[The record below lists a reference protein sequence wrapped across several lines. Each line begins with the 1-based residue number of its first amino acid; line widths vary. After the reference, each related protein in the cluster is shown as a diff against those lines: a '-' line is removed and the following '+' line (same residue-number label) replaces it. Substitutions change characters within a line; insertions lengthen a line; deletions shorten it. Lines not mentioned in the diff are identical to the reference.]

1 MSSPRRL
8 RYEAQD
14 ASLRLSARPQH
25 HLSDTCGWFVY
36 ARKER
41 KDWPARSGPIETR
54 EIRAANDYIRTRGR
68 TPLFREIYVEER
80 SSGARLGGQII
91 HDDESLR
98 VTTSFFPLSIC
109 KGDLTAYKM
118 LL

>member
-1 MSSPRRL
+1 MRRKT
-8 RYEAQD
+8 RR
-14 ASLRLSARPQH
+14 SGVSARPQH

-68 TPLFREIYVEER
+68 TPLFREIYVENGQVVCAM
-80 SSGARLGGQII
+80 GADH
-91 HDDESLR
+91 HDDEPARDDVPCVALH
-98 VTTSFFPLSIC
+98 
-109 KGDLTAYKM
+109 M
-118 LL
+118 